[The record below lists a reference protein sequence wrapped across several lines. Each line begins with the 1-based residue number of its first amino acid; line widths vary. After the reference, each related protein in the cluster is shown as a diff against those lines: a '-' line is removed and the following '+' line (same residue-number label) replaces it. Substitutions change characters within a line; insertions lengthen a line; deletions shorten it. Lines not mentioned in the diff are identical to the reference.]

1 MKEEAVS
8 IGINCIGQAFNMVRI
23 LQEEV
28 VNKKAKAYHR
38 GAWITIV
45 EEMLMKAFMDRKETA
60 KKASAHTIKI
70 VGSVEVQRIMFKPKD
85 SFAADYRLE
94 LMAFTVTMA
103 YTGID
108 QTFKAFENS
117 FFLNSCLS

>member
-1 MKEEAVS
+1 
-8 IGINCIGQAFNMVRI
+8 
-23 LQEEV
+23 
-28 VNKKAKAYHR
+28 
-38 GAWITIV
+38 
-45 EEMLMKAFMDRKETA
+45 MKAFMDRKEAA

-85 SFAADYRLE
+85 SFVADYRLE

-103 YTGID
+103 YTEVD